1 LRARGL
7 SFGDLLAERIVI
19 AGAGSAGLGVCE
31 QIVQYLASKGADPK
45 EAYARFWMLDHHGLI
60 GKGRPAEELLYSQG
74 SFQRSDLPSGM
85 GLLEVVRAVKP
96 TILIGLSGA
105 KGIFTGEVLREMSKH
120 VERPVILP
128 LSNPSDNSECTAEEA
143 CEHTKGRAIFAS
155 GSPFPSV
162 KMSDGRIMHT
172 NQCNN
177 IYSFPGMG
185 LAVSTCGLRRVTDE
199 MFHASAV
206 KIASLMSDK
215 DVSKGILFPPLAQL
229 RDVSAHVAAAIV
241 EEAMKQNLVR
251 DPPPPDEE
259 IVDFMVTSMWIP
271 YYDVLVPVH

>member
-1 LRARGL
+1 MASCTRN
-7 SFGDLLAERIVI
+7 ERLCSSTFFC
-19 AGAGSAGLGVCE
+19 A
-31 QIVQYLASKGADPK
+31 
-45 EAYARFWMLDHHGLI
+45 
-60 GKGRPAEELLYSQG
+60 
-74 SFQRSDLPSGM
+74 
-85 GLLEVVRAVKP
+85 
-96 TILIGLSGA
+96 
-105 KGIFTGEVLREMSKH
+105 
-120 VERPVILP
+120 
-128 LSNPSDNSECTAEEA
+128 
-143 CEHTKGRAIFAS
+143 
-155 GSPFPSV
+155 
-162 KMSDGRIMHT
+162 
-172 NQCNN
+172 
-177 IYSFPGMG
+177 GMG

>member
-1 LRARGL
+1 
-7 SFGDLLAERIVI
+7 
-19 AGAGSAGLGVCE
+19 
-31 QIVQYLASKGADPK
+31 
-45 EAYARFWMLDHHGLI
+45 MLDHHGLI
-60 GKGRPAEELLYSQG
+60 GKGRPVEDLLFSQG

-105 KGIFTGEVLREMSKH
+105 KGIFTGDVLREMSKH

-128 LSNPSDNSECTAEEA
+128 LSNPSDNSECTAEEV
-143 CEHTKGRAIFAS
+143 CKHTKGKAIFAS

-162 KMSDGRIMHT
+162 KMSDGKVMHT

-206 KIASLMSDK
+206 KIASLMNDK

-241 EEAMKQNLVR
+241 EEAMKQDLVR
-251 DPPPPDEE
+251 DPPPPDED
-259 IVDFMVTSMWIP
+259 IVDFMATSMWTP
-271 YYDVLVPVH
+271 SYDVLVPVH